1 MFQRTLLHNR
11 YMKSTSTR
19 VAAGVLAITIPLAP
33 TSAYAL
39 ERAHHSPTSARMDA
53 TIATS
58 QRLATSQRTKVSE
71 SNRIAIASAID
82 SARSAA
88 MQTITAIGRA
98 LNATEFDR
106 VTAREDLAFASVA
119 LEAARAELSHSTTL
133 LPPGESPLRTALEAI
148 SSDLTI
154 LRNGL
159 PA

>member
-1 MFQRTLLHNR
+1 
-11 YMKSTSTR
+11 
-19 VAAGVLAITIPLAP
+19 
-33 TSAYAL
+33 
-39 ERAHHSPTSARMDA
+39 MDA

-58 QRLATSQRTKVSE
+58 QRLATSQRANLSE

-106 VTAREDLAFASVA
+106 VLAREGLAFASVA
-119 LEAARAELSHSTTL
+119 LEAARAELSHSTSL